1 MITSPAK
8 RKIKYSPA
16 ALPLASFLNFQKLV
30 AIVICLLLTGCMF
43 FTDENTTVKPKEIN
57 LVGTWKATP
66 DSLDDMHTRGH
77 YDYVIPKII
86 IRSDHTFTMKDM
98 PDWIL
103 TDAGASHTKLISGSG
118 RWELTPPDKSDGGW
132 DGWVI
137 IFSPYSNAMLLGK
150 EPPYSFEF
158 FDGDIDQG
166 DFMTFEK

>member
-1 MITSPAK
+1 M
-8 RKIKYSPA
+8 RH
-16 ALPLASFLNFQKLV
+16 SFFLHIGRLI
-30 AIVICLLLTGCMF
+30 AIIFCCLLLTACVPF
-43 FTDENTTVKPKEIN
+43 LWQYVPAVDEYATVKPKEID
-57 LVGTWKATP
+57 LIGTWKATP